1 MTISKFLDPKN
12 DVAFRKVF
20 GDEKNKDI
28 LIHFINDI
36 LELKEEYRI
45 KDLTFLPTVQVPEI
59 AAKKQSIIDVLC
71 VSEKGTKII
80 VEMQVSP
87 QEDFEKRAQYYA
99 AKAYSRQLNKGE
111 EEGGRYK
118 DLKEVIFIAI
128 CDRIIFK
135 NKLGYKSD
143 HIILDK
149 KTHEHNLKDFSFT
162 FIELPKFKI
171 NKIEDLSTI
180 VEKWCYFFKY
190 AETTHEQDID
200 KIISSDKVIEKAY
213 HELNR
218 FYWTEAELNSY
229 DSEIKRIMDNL
240 AAEDYLRNVSRK
252 EGREEGR
259 EEGEK
264 IGEERG
270 KIEGLRE
277 GEKAKA
283 FEIAKNLLS
292 MNLDIDVIV
301 KATGLT
307 KAEIESLKSQKNNP

>member
-1 MTISKFLDPKN
+1 
-12 DVAFRKVF
+12 
-20 GDEKNKDI
+20 
-28 LIHFINDI
+28 
-36 LELKEEYRI
+36 
-45 KDLTFLPTVQVPEI
+45 
-59 AAKKQSIIDVLC
+59 
-71 VSEKGTKII
+71 
-80 VEMQVSP
+80 MQVSP
-87 QEDFEKRAQYYA
+87 QEGFEKRAQYYA

-128 CDRIIFK
+128 CERIIFK
-135 NKLGYKSD
+135 DKLEYKSD

-149 KTHEHNLKDFSFT
+149 NTHEHNLKDFSFT
-162 FIELPKFKI
+162 FLELPKFKI
-171 NKIEDLSTI
+171 NKIEDLNTI

-190 AETTHEQDID
+190 AETTHEEDVD

-213 HELNR
+213 NELNR

-229 DSEIKRIMDNL
+229 DKEIKRIMDNL
-240 AAEDYLRNVSRK
+240 AADDYLSNVSRN

-259 EEGEK
+259 SEGEK
-264 IGEERG
+264 I
-270 KIEGLRE
+270 
-277 GEKAKA
+277 KA

-307 KAEIESLKSQKNNP
+307 REEITSLKSQK